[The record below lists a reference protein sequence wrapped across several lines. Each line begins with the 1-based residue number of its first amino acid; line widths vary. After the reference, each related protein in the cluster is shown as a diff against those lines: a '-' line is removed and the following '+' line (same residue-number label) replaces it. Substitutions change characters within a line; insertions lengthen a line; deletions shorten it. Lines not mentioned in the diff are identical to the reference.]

1 MSENGIM
8 MKKAK
13 QAQMIFED
21 IIEKTG
27 ITPLPTVFVGDD
39 SKKEMFEKGCLEDNP
54 FPGPLAAELTKLR
67 VPAVKNLFKEERIP
81 QTAAMAAVLSACSS
95 AAAEIGKLR
104 GDDVDHAKVYCDMAF
119 AGIQADR
126 VFMANYTNEE
136 FKMKRL
142 MAATHLSNALAGEWH
157 KYKTKDGRTISLHAY
172 YQNKLK
178 KMVEALKLS
187 KPYDQYLI
195 NTAEEDSKEVR
206 EVIAQYDAQE
216 LEDMIFDC
224 GACATIVRDRTEW
237 ENSAV
242 GKAVLSMPIVNVE
255 KCAEGA
261 APCWGKANT
270 RGPLSGMKVLDLT
283 HIIAGPACSRI
294 LAEYGADVLLVRRGS
309 YMNQEQ
315 CMNEYDGW
323 AGKRLID
330 LDFQI
335 PEQLE
340 RAKELIRE
348 ADVITYTYRNGSLD
362 KFGLSEEEIRT
373 LNPNVIYSNLMCF
386 SDTEWKNRPGW
397 APCAEDIS
405 GISIRNGS
413 AEHPENLS
421 GVPMDYFPGFL
432 LALGTLQA
440 ISRKLKEGG
449 GYHVVTSLTRGAQYL
464 HECADF
470 CNDWH
475 ETDKSIVA
483 EHYDADVWNS
493 MLQYV
498 DGCAIPGNCGFTSPA
513 VVNTAY
519 PSRTE
524 NLRFTEGN
532 EWSQN

>member
-1 MSENGIM
+1 MIEKGIM
-8 MKKAK
+8 LKKAK

-21 IIEKTG
+21 LTGRTG
-27 ITPLPTVFVGDD
+27 ITPVPTVFVGDD
-39 SKKEMFEKGCLEDNP
+39 SKKEMFEKGCYEDNP

-67 VPAVKNLFKEERIP
+67 VPAIKNLFEEETIP
-81 QTAAMAAVLSACSS
+81 QTAAMAAVLSACGSV
-95 AAAEIGKLR
+95 AIEIGKLR
-104 GDDVDHAKVYCDMAF
+104 GDNVEDAAVYCDMAF
-119 AGIQADR
+119 AGLQADR

-178 KMVEALKLS
+178 KMVEALRLS

-195 NTAEEDSKEVR
+195 NTAEEDSKEVK
-206 EVIAQYDAQE
+206 EVIAQYNAQE

-224 GACATIVRDRTEW
+224 GACATIVRDRAEW
-237 ENSAV
+237 EESAV
-242 GKAVLSMPIVNVE
+242 GKAVLAMPVVKVE
-255 KCAEGA
+255 KCGEGCL
-261 APCWGKANT
+261 PEWGKPNS
-270 RGPLSGMKVLDLT
+270 RGPLSGIKVLDLT
-283 HIIAGPACSRI
+283 HIIAGPACSRL
-294 LAEYGADVLLVRRGS
+294 LAEYGADVLLVRRGNF
-309 YMNQEQ
+309 MNQEQ

-323 AGKRLID
+323 AGKRLIN
-330 LDFQI
+330 LDFRV

-348 ADVITYTYRNGSLD
+348 ADVVTYTYRNGCLD
-362 KFGLSEEEIRT
+362 KFGLSEEEIRK
-373 LNPNVIYSNLMCF
+373 LNPNIIYSDLMCF

-440 ISRKLKEGG
+440 LSRRLKEGG

-475 ETDKSIVA
+475 DTAQSKVVESYGAA
-483 EHYDADVWNS
+483 EWND

-498 DGCAIPGNCGFTSPA
+498 NGCAIPGECGFTSPA
-513 VVNTAY
+513 VVNTVY
-519 PSRTE
+519 PVKTE
-524 NLRFTEGN
+524 NLIFTEGDG
-532 EWSQN
+532 WSQK